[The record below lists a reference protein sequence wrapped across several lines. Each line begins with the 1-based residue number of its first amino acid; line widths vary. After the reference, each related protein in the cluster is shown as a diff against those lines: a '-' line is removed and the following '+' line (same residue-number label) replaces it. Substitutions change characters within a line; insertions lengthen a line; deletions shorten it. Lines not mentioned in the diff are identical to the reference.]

1 MNHPSFP
8 FLFLSFSWL
17 QIYEVS
23 DDLCLSKKHD
33 DLTRFF
39 FFFAD
44 REKIIR
50 LMV

>member
-8 FLFLSFSWL
+8 FLFFSFSWL

-33 DLTRFF
+33 DLTSFF
-39 FFFAD
+39 FLQI
-44 REKIIR
+44 EKK
-50 LMV
+50 